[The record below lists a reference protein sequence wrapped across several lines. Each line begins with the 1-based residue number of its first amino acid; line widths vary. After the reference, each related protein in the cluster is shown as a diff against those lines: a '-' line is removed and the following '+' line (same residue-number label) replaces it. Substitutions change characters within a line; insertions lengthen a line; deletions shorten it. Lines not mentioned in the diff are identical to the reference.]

1 MRLRHIYAGLCLL
14 GAALPCSQLIPW
26 LMTHGLDLRLFY
38 SELFSSRIGGFFG
51 MDVIVSAT
59 VLFLF
64 IGVEGRRLG
73 VQHLWLPVVATCGV
87 GVSLGFPLFLYM
99 RQNKLDGHPGDF
111 D

>member
-1 MRLRHIYAGLCLL
+1 MRLRPIYAGLSVL

-26 LMTHGLDLRLFY
+26 LMTHGLNLRLFF
-38 SELFSSRIGGFFG
+38 SELFSTRIGGFFG
-51 MDVIVSAT
+51 MDVMVSAA

-73 VQHLWLPVVATCGV
+73 VKHLWLPVVATCGV

-99 RQNKLDGHPGDF
+99 RQRKLDGHAKDL

>member
-1 MRLRHIYAGLCLL
+1 
-14 GAALPCSQLIPW
+14 
-26 LMTHGLDLRLFY
+26 MTHGLDLRLFF
-38 SELFSSRIGGFFG
+38 SELFSTRIGGFFG
-51 MDVIVSAT
+51 MDVIVSAA

-99 RQNKLDGHPGDF
+99 RQSKLDGHSNGLE
-111 D
+111 